1 MEIKKFVLG
10 ALENNVY
17 LLVKGKDAV
26 LIDCEQPIVI
36 LKYLEKNGLKLKMI
50 LLTHG
55 HFDHVH
61 GLEEIKE
68 RTGAEVWV
76 NQKDVGLQY
85 GGEITADKFF
95 KEGQVI
101 RFGGG
106 DIRVMFTP
114 GHTPGSV
121 FFLTGDCLF
130 SGDTLFKQGV
140 GRTDLPGGDATEL
153 EKSLRRVLALPPET
167 KVYPGHGEETSI
179 KEEQFMVN
187 S

>member
-17 LLVKGKDAV
+17 LLIKEKDAV
-26 LIDCEQPIVI
+26 LIDCEQPAVI
-36 LKYLEKNGLKLKMI
+36 LRYLEKNRLKLRII

-68 RTGAEVWV
+68 KTGAEVWV
-76 NQKDVGLQY
+76 NKKDMGLQY
-85 GGEITADKFF
+85 GGEIAADMFF
-95 KEGQVI
+95 TDGQRIAFNGEEINVI
-101 RFGGG
+101 
-106 DIRVMFTP
+106 FTP

-121 FFLTGDCLF
+121 CFLTGNHLF

-140 GRTDLPGGDATEL
+140 GRTDLPGGNALEL
-153 EKSLRRVLALPPET
+153 EESLQRVLALPPET
-167 KVYPGHGEETSI
+167 KVYPGHGEETMI
-179 KEEQFMVN
+179 GKEIFLA
-187 S
+187 